1 MSYIGAETP
10 TVELVTVRPVRSHR
24 VLRRLIKRP
33 VAVVALCVILTFYMA
48 GILAPW
54 AAPHGFRETDLRNPF
69 AGPSIEHPFGTDRL
83 GRDQFSRIIWSA
95 QTTVFI
101 SVAAFVGGSLVL
113 GVSAGLLSGYAGGR
127 IDSVIMRAGDGFA
140 SVPTILL
147 LLLINA
153 TLRDRVVDVFRE
165 IEDVTGIE
173 GLVSS
178 GAPSYFLVS
187 VAFAIFAWVGTAR
200 LIRSQTLALRE
211 SDYVL
216 AARAAGASLWLILGR
231 HLLPNVSPL
240 IVVGV
245 TAGLGAAGLAEIG
258 LTFLGIGVQAPHPSF
273 GVMIFEGSG
282 LTNLRAHPQLM
293 LVPAAVIVSLF
304 LSFNLLGDVLT
315 DIMSPRRR

>member
-1 MSYIGAETP
+1 MSYAGAETP
-10 TVELVTVRPVRSHR
+10 ALELVEARPVASHR
-24 VLRRLIKRP
+24 LMRRLLRRPL
-33 VAVVALCVILTFYMA
+33 AVVALCIIITIYSA

-54 AAPHGFRETDLRNPF
+54 VAPHGFRETDLRNPF
-69 AGPSIEHPFGTDRL
+69 ASPSIEHPFGTDRL
-83 GRDQFSRIIWSA
+83 GRDLFSRTIWSA
-95 QTTVFI
+95 QTTVLI
-101 SVAAFVGGSLVL
+101 SVAAFVSGSLVIGL
-113 GVSAGLLSGYAGGR
+113 SAGLWSGYAGGR
-127 IDSVIMRAGDGFA
+127 VDSIIMRAGDGFA

-153 TLRDRVVDVFRE
+153 TLRDRVVDVFRD
-165 IEDVTGIE
+165 IERVTGFD

-187 VAFAIFAWVGTAR
+187 VGLAVFGWVGMAR
-200 LIRSQTLALRE
+200 LIRSQTMALRE
-211 SDYVL
+211 SNYVL
-216 AARAAGASLWLILGR
+216 AARAAGASVGRILVR
-231 HLLPNVSPL
+231 HLLPNVSHL
-240 IVVGV
+240 IVESV

-315 DIMSPRRR
+315 DVLSPRRR

>member
-1 MSYIGAETP
+1 MSYAGAEIP
-10 TVELVTVRPVRSHR
+10 AVELVDVRPFASHR
-24 VLRRLIKRP
+24 VLRRLLQRP
-33 VAVVALCVILTFYMA
+33 VAVVALCVILTIYTA

-54 AAPHGFRETDLRNPF
+54 AAPHGFRETVL
-69 AGPSIEHPFGTDRL
+69 
-83 GRDQFSRIIWSA
+83 
-95 QTTVFI
+95 I
-101 SVAAFVGGSLVL
+101 SVAAFVSGSLVL

-127 IDSVIMRAGDGFA
+127 VDSVIMRAGDGFA

-147 LLLINA
+147 LLIINA
-153 TLRDRVVDVFRE
+153 TLRDRVVDVFRD
-165 IEDVTGIE
+165 IEDITGID

-187 VAFAIFAWVGTAR
+187 VGLAIFGWVGMAR
-200 LIRSQTLALRE
+200 LIRSQTMALRQ
-211 SDYVL
+211 SNYVM
-216 AARAAGASLWLILGR
+216 AARAAGASVWRILGR
-231 HLLPNVSPL
+231 HLLPNVSHL
-240 IVVGV
+240 IVVSL

-293 LVPAAVIVSLF
+293 LVPASVIVSLF